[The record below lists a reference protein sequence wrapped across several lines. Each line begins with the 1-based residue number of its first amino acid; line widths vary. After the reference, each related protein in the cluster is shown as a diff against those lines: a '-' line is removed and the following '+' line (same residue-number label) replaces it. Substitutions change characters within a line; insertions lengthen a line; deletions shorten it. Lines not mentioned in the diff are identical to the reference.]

1 MKKNVSAA
9 FAALLLPA
17 LCALALPLRAAVIDP
32 GAFAYR
38 ASFTVSGYAGSAPLS
53 DFPVLVRL
61 SATSPSGFDYADCAA
76 DGSDL
81 RFSDADGN
89 VIPHE
94 IEAWDTAGESLVW
107 VKLPEMDAGT
117 TFSMW
122 YGGAA
127 AAADAT
133 GTWSAFTGVW
143 HMDEA
148 SGSVA
153 DATGHGLTASP
164 QGNTANSVAVA
175 GPVGNG
181 RQTATSAAKGYLSVP
196 NYDSFGL
203 GGTFTMS
210 GWVKMTACTAY
221 PRMFSRKAN
230 YTDANG
236 WEIEMKNGSMANF
249 TARGSGNS
257 SNVDKPLS
265 TTLQDAW
272 SHLAFVYSG
281 ATLTVYQNGS
291 QVASGAIGAATDNGL
306 ALSFGCDSDGSET
319 YLQGAFDECRL
330 MGGAASA
337 DWVKAEYD
345 TASSASFLTVGASEP
360 TVNPSFF
367 ASVTKLGADGFTAD
381 VTIGSVGSGASSC
394 DLYLAYA
401 PYGDPL
407 PAYERVATGLV
418 SGGTFSRNV
427 TGLPDGAEYAWS
439 FMASN
444 DLGRTVSRTGTFT
457 IGAGYLNPARF
468 TYRATFTV
476 TGYAGAEVLENFP
489 VLVRLAADSPL
500 AFDYADCAA
509 GGADIRFAD
518 AEGKLIPHEIET
530 WNTAG
535 ESLVWVGLPIATNG
549 ASFTM
554 FYHAP
559 DPGATAEGSVWVR
572 YAAVIHGGSSL
583 ANAVAGG
590 VAVSAGSDAV
600 SATAGSGV
608 VGGGVNKST
617 ANAKGV
623 NVVNPAKAGAL
634 ANNNAFSLSGWFKR
648 TGSGTAIL
656 AGSRTS
662 WNSQNGFLWLQEG
675 SDRISVAANNSHQLT
690 TNNQKILSTDSWTHL
705 AFTVNDTVEL
715 KSYFDGAPDQTKATP
730 ATLLN
735 TSNDYWT
742 FGSYCDTATGD
753 SYSGDMDELRI
764 FDGVASGDWIQ
775 AEHDTVASTTFLTA
789 GPSSANVNPQLSTS
803 SLLADRDAVNVSAT
817 IDAPGGDAA
826 SCDLYFAYALSGDP
840 LPAWTLVA
848 SGLSA
853 GDTRTRSLTGLVEDV
868 DYDYAF
874 LASNNLGRTSVK
886 TGTFLTGIGFKRPDP
901 DVAEFSRGAKFTVTG
916 YTGTQELTNFPV
928 LVRLSQGSP
937 TGFSYADFYNP
948 GDASSTRPATASRTR
963 STRGTRPANR
973 SSGSRS
979 RGW

>member
-1 MKKNVSAA
+1 MKKFASAA

-61 SATSPSGFDYADCAA
+61 SATSPSGFDYAACAA

-107 VKLPEMDAGT
+107 VKLPELDAGT

-122 YGGAA
+122 YGGAV

-133 GTWSAFTGVW
+133 GTWSAYTGVW

-175 GPVGNG
+175 GAVGNG

-203 GGTFTMS
+203 GDTFTMS
-210 GWVKMTACTAY
+210 GWVKMTACTSY

-236 WEIEMKNGSMANF
+236 WEIEMKNGSMVNF

-291 QVASGAIGAATDNGL
+291 QVASGTIAAATDNGL

-401 PYGDPL
+401 PSGDPL
-407 PAYERVATGLV
+407 PAYERVATGLA
-418 SGGTFSRNV
+418 SGGTFSHNV

-489 VLVRLAADSPL
+489 VLV
-500 AFDYADCAA
+500 
-509 GGADIRFAD
+509 
-518 AEGKLIPHEIET
+518 
-530 WNTAG
+530 
-535 ESLVWVGLPIATNG
+535 
-549 ASFTM
+549 
-554 FYHAP
+554 
-559 DPGATAEGSVWVR
+559 
-572 YAAVIHGGSSL
+572 
-583 ANAVAGG
+583 
-590 VAVSAGSDAV
+590 
-600 SATAGSGV
+600 
-608 VGGGVNKST
+608 
-617 ANAKGV
+617 
-623 NVVNPAKAGAL
+623 
-634 ANNNAFSLSGWFKR
+634 
-648 TGSGTAIL
+648 
-656 AGSRTS
+656 TS
-662 WNSQNGFLWLQEG
+662 
-675 SDRISVAANNSHQLT
+675 
-690 TNNQKILSTDSWTHL
+690 
-705 AFTVNDTVEL
+705 
-715 KSYFDGAPDQTKATP
+715 
-730 ATLLN
+730 
-735 TSNDYWT
+735 
-742 FGSYCDTATGD
+742 
-753 SYSGDMDELRI
+753 
-764 FDGVASGDWIQ
+764 
-775 AEHDTVASTTFLTA
+775 
-789 GPSSANVNPQLSTS
+789 
-803 SLLADRDAVNVSAT
+803 
-817 IDAPGGDAA
+817 
-826 SCDLYFAYALSGDP
+826 
-840 LPAWTLVA
+840 
-848 SGLSA
+848 
-853 GDTRTRSLTGLVEDV
+853 
-868 DYDYAF
+868 
-874 LASNNLGRTSVK
+874 
-886 TGTFLTGIGFKRPDP
+886 
-901 DVAEFSRGAKFTVTG
+901 
-916 YTGTQELTNFPV
+916 
-928 LVRLSQGSP
+928 
-937 TGFSYADFYNP
+937 
-948 GDASSTRPATASRTR
+948 ASRTR
-963 STRGTRPANR
+963 REN
-973 SSGSRS
+973 
-979 RGW
+979 